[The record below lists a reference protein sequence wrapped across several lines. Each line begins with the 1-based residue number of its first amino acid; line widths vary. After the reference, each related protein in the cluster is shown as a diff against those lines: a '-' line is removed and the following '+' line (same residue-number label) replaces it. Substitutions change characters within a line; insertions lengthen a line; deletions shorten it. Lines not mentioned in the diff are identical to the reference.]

1 MVEVD
6 WVDPLLS
13 VILLFQTL
21 FGFVVNLYVLIFVIL
36 TKQVK
41 HFERCRA
48 LISLVMIIQMYD
60 GSTNQVFQIISDF
73 CSCQQ

>member
-41 HFERCRA
+41 HFGKKMSRVKLTREQKLTYVRVDSKH
-48 LISLVMIIQMYD
+48 L
-60 GSTNQVFQIISDF
+60 
-73 CSCQQ
+73 